1 MKFLDQSGLVIVQ
14 SWINNSFAKVDQA
27 FGTISYAGNVSG
39 ITVSQVSTTTNG
51 SPSTVY
57 YDTTGGQF
65 VLKAGNNVYFNNWP
79 NKYVWV
85 VPGINKPWGCVIY
98 KDLSL
103 NKLYKYLPEE
113 GRMTACDVTDYPATR
128 LRDLLADIEMYIAQK
143 GGYAPSQHT
152 HSIANVTGLQAKL
165 DTINKGLNVL
175 GLGQWGAV
183 KVDGVLTNPI
193 SATHGGIGN
202 PTAIYIAQSI
212 SDPSGMISETAG
224 IVGKFGSTYCTT
236 WSGTSIPTNLYMKPN
251 GAPYYSKYYYTMGSN
266 GLPSAVYRWD
276 GQKFTIDEDY
286 SDHSI
291 SDGFGKDLED
301 ATQLALDY
309 IDTVSAESVSRTDAV
324 THSAISSTS
333 STVRLA
339 YVLST
344 ASTHG
349 NIKNAS
355 ASELGLV
362 NGVSSSGT
370 GNVVTSMSKAANSSS
385 ITWER
390 NWVEPWTTNAYRK
403 QTSATARLSATE
415 GEFSVLDFRLNSGIY
430 LGFASSYSLANG
442 MNHHWRGVIMKKANQ
457 PINIVKPSMLKT
469 DSTILCNLP
478 QAQIV
483 SGTDFYF
490 DAYTTSNTSSL
501 SHNTL
506 VLILYPATNVL
517 EFSA

>member
-27 FGTISYAGNVSG
+27 FGTISYAGNISG
-39 ITVSQVSTTTNG
+39 ITVTQSSTTING

-65 VLKAGNNVYFNNWP
+65 VLKASNNKYFNNWP

-85 VPGINKPWGCVIY
+85 VPGINEPWGCVIY

-113 GRMTACDVTDYPATR
+113 GGMTACDVTDYPATR

-143 GGYAPSQHT
+143 AMYAPSQHT

-183 KVDGVLTNPI
+183 KVDGALTNSI
-193 SATHGGIGN
+193 SAAVGGVGN

-212 SDPSGMISETAG
+212 STPSGTISG
-224 IVGKFGSTYCTT
+224 IVGKIGSAYYTT
-236 WSGTSIPTNLYMKPN
+236 WSGTSIPTNLYMKTN
-251 GAPYYSKYYYTMGSN
+251 GSPYYSKYYYTMGSN
-266 GLPSAVYRWD
+266 GLPNEVYRWN
-276 GQKFTIDEDY
+276 GQKFTIDNDY
-286 SDHSI
+286 SDHPI

-301 ATQLALDY
+301 AIQPALDY

-339 YVLST
+339 YVLSS

-370 GNVVTSMSKAANSSS
+370 GNVVTSMSKAANSSD
-385 ITWER
+385 ITWNR
-390 NWVEPWTTNAYRK
+390 NWVEPWTVNAYSK
-403 QTSATARLSATE
+403 QTSATARISAIE
-415 GEFSVLDFRLNSGIY
+415 GKFSVLDFRLGSGMY
-430 LGFASSYSLANG
+430 LGFTSPYGLTNG
-442 MNHHWRGVIMKKANQ
+442 MNHHWRGIIVKKANQ
-457 PINIVKPSMLKT
+457 PINIAKPTMLKT
-469 DSTILCNLP
+469 DSVILCNLP
-478 QAQIV
+478 QTQLV
-483 SGTDFYF
+483 SGTSFYF
-490 DAYTTSNTSSL
+490 DAYTTTYTSSPTHD
-501 SHNTL
+501 SL
-506 VLILYPATNVL
+506 VLILYPITSVL
-517 EFSA
+517 DFSA

>member
-27 FGTISYAGNVSG
+27 FGTISYAGNISG
-39 ITVSQVSTTTNG
+39 IAVSQTSTTTNG

-79 NKYVWV
+79 NKHVWV
-85 VPGINKPWGCVIY
+85 VPGINEPWGCVIY

-113 GRMTACDVTDYPATR
+113 GRMTACDVTDCPAMR
-128 LRDLLADIEMYIAQK
+128 LRDLLADIDMYIAQK
-143 GGYAPSQHT
+143 AIYAPSQHT
-152 HSIANVTGLQAKL
+152 HSIANVIGLQAKL
-165 DTINKGLNVL
+165 DTINSGLNVL

-183 KVDGVLTNPI
+183 KVDGVLTNSI
-193 SATHGGIGN
+193 SAAVGGVGN

-212 SDPSGMISETAG
+212 SNQAGTISG
-224 IVGKFGSTYCTT
+224 IVGRIGSAYYTT
-236 WSGTSIPTNLYMKPN
+236 WNGTSIPTNLYMKTN
-251 GAPYYSKYYYTMGSN
+251 GSPYYSKYYYTVGSN
-266 GLPSAVYRWD
+266 GLPNAVYRWN
-276 GQKFTIDEDY
+276 GQKFTIDQDY

-301 ATQLALDY
+301 SIQQALDY
-309 IDTVSAESVSRTDAV
+309 TDTVSAESVSRTDAI
-324 THSAISSTS
+324 THSAISSTA

-370 GNVVTSMSKAANSSS
+370 GNVVTSISKAANSSS
-385 ITWER
+385 ITWNR
-390 NWVEPWTTNAYRK
+390 NWVEPWTVNAYYK
-403 QTSATARLSATE
+403 QTSVTGRISATE
-415 GEFSVLDFRLNSGIY
+415 GEFSVLDFRQGSGMY
-430 LGFASSYSLANG
+430 LGFASPYGLTAG
-442 MNHHWRGVIMKKANQ
+442 MNHHWKGLIMKKAGQ
-457 PINIVKPSMLKT
+457 PINISKPLMLSN
-469 DSTILCNLP
+469 DAMMLCNIP
-478 QAQIV
+478 QSQIV
-483 SGTDFYF
+483 GGTNFYF
-490 DAYTTSNTSSL
+490 DAYTTTNTSSL
-501 SHNTL
+501 SHDTL
-506 VLILYPATNVL
+506 VLILYPVTNGL

>member
-39 ITVSQVSTTTNG
+39 ITVTQVSTTING

-57 YDTTGGQF
+57 YNTTGGQF
-65 VLKAGNNVYFNNWP
+65 VLKVNDNVYCNNWP
-79 NKYVWV
+79 NKHVWV
-85 VPGINKPWGCVIY
+85 VPGINEPWGCVFY

-103 NKLYKYLPEE
+103 NKLYKYIPD
-113 GRMTACDVTDYPATR
+113 GSGMIPCDVTDYPATR
-128 LRDLLADIEMYIAQK
+128 LRDLFDDIDMYIAQK
-143 GGYAPSQHT
+143 AIYAPSQHT

-183 KVDGVLTNPI
+183 KVDGVLTGTVNAAI
-193 SATHGGIGN
+193 GGSGN
-202 PTAIYIAQSI
+202 PTAIYIAPSI
-212 SDPSGMISETAG
+212 STPSGMISG
-224 IVGKFGSTYCTT
+224 IVGKIGSRYCMT
-236 WSGTSIPTNLYMKPN
+236 WTGTSIPTNVYMN
-251 GAPYYSKYYYTMGSN
+251 TNASPYYSKYYYTMGSN
-266 GLPSAVYRWD
+266 GLPNAVYRWN
-276 GQKFTIDEDY
+276 GKMFVIDEDY

-301 ATQLALDY
+301 AIQPALDY

-339 YVLST
+339 YVLSS

-362 NGVSSSGT
+362 NSISSSGT
-370 GNVVTSMSKAANSSS
+370 GNVVTSMSKAANSSN
-385 ITWER
+385 ITWNR
-390 NWVEPWTTNAYRK
+390 NWVEPWTVNAYRK
-403 QTSATARLSATE
+403 QTSPTARIVATE
-415 GEFSVLDFRLNSGIY
+415 GNFSVLDFTSGAGMY
-430 LGFASSYSLANG
+430 LGFASPYSLTNG
-442 MNHHWRGVIMKKANQ
+442 MNHHWRGVINKNANQ
-457 PINIVKPSMLKT
+457 PFNIAKPAMLKT
-469 DSTILCNLP
+469 DSIILCNLS
-478 QAQIV
+478 QSQLF
-483 SGTDFYF
+483 SGTTFYF
-490 DAYTTSNTSSL
+490 DAYTTTNTSSL
-501 SHNTL
+501 SHDTL
-506 VLILYPATNVL
+506 VLILYPITNTL
-517 EFSA
+517 SFSD

>member
-39 ITVSQVSTTTNG
+39 ITVSQVSTTING

-57 YDTTGGQF
+57 YDTTGEQF
-65 VLKAGNNVYFNNWP
+65 VLKAGNNVYYNNWP

-85 VPGINKPWGCVIY
+85 VPGINEPWGCVIY

-113 GRMTACDVTDYPATR
+113 GGMTACDVTDYPAMR

-143 GGYAPSQHT
+143 SIYAPSQHT

-165 DTINKGLNVL
+165 DTINKGLTVL

-183 KVDGVLTNPI
+183 KVDGVLTNSI
-193 SATHGGIGN
+193 NAAQDGVGN

-212 SDPSGMISETAG
+212 SNPSGTVSG
-224 IVGKFGSTYCTT
+224 IVGKIGSAYYTT
-236 WSGTSIPTNLYMKPN
+236 WSGTNVPTNLYMKAN
-251 GAPYYSKYYYTMGSN
+251 GSPYYSKYYYTMGSN
-266 GLPSAVYRWD
+266 GLPNAVYRWN
-276 GQKFTIDEDY
+276 GQRFTIDEDY

-301 ATQLALDY
+301 AIQPALDY

-339 YVLST
+339 YVLSS

-390 NWVEPWTTNAYRK
+390 NWVEPWTANAYRK
-403 QTSATARLSATE
+403 QASATARISATE
-415 GEFSVLDFRLNSGIY
+415 GGFSVLDFRSGSGMY
-430 LGFASSYSLANG
+430 LGFESPYSLANG
-442 MNHHWRGVIMKKANQ
+442 MNHHWRGLIMKKANQ
-457 PINIVKPSMLKT
+457 PINIAKPSMLKT
-469 DSTILCNLP
+469 DSVILCNLP
-478 QAQIV
+478 QTQIV
-483 SGTDFYF
+483 SGTNFYF
-490 DAYTTSNTSSL
+490 DAYTTTNTSSL
-501 SHNTL
+501 SHDTL
-506 VLILYPATNVL
+506 VLILYPVTNVL

>member
-65 VLKAGNNVYFNNWP
+65 VLKAGNNVYYNNWP

-85 VPGINKPWGCVIY
+85 VPGINEPWGCVIY

-113 GRMTACDVTDYPATR
+113 GGMTACDVTDYPAMR

-143 GGYAPSQHT
+143 SIYAPSQHT

-165 DTINKGLNVL
+165 DTINKGLTVL

-183 KVDGVLTNPI
+183 KVDGVLTNSI
-193 SATHGGIGN
+193 NAAQGGVGN

-212 SDPSGMISETAG
+212 SSPSGTISG
-224 IVGKFGSTYCTT
+224 IVGKIGSAYYTT
-236 WSGTSIPTNLYMKPN
+236 WSGTSVPTNLYMKTN
-251 GAPYYSKYYYTMGSN
+251 GSPYYSKYYYTMGSN
-266 GLPSAVYRWD
+266 GLPNAVYRWN

-301 ATQLALDY
+301 AIQPALDY

-339 YVLST
+339 YVLSS

-385 ITWER
+385 ITWNR
-390 NWVEPWTTNAYRK
+390 NWVEPWTTNEFK
-403 QTSATARLSATE
+403 HATLSNRITATE
-415 GEFSVLDFRLNSGIY
+415 GKFSVLDFRSASGMY
-430 LGFASSYSLANG
+430 LGFASPYSLTAG
-442 MNHHWRGVIMKKANQ
+442 MNHHWKGFIMKKAGQ
-457 PINIVKPSMLKT
+457 AINIAKPSMLST
-469 DSTILCNLP
+469 DSIILCNVS
-478 QAQIV
+478 QQQIA
-483 SGTDFYF
+483 SGTNFYF
-490 DAYTTSNTSSL
+490 DAYTTTNTTST
-501 SHNTL
+501 SHDT
-506 VLILYPATNVL
+506 LILILQPVTNTIDFL
-517 EFSA
+517 A

>member
-39 ITVSQVSTTTNG
+39 ITVSQASTTTNG

-65 VLKAGNNVYFNNWP
+65 VLKAGNNVYYNNWP

-85 VPGINKPWGCVIY
+85 VPGINEPWGCVIY

-103 NKLYKYLPEE
+103 NKLYKYIPEE
-113 GRMTACDVTDYPATR
+113 GGMTACDVTDYPAMR
-128 LRDLLADIEMYIAQK
+128 LRDLLADVEMYIAQK
-143 GGYAPSQHT
+143 SIYAPSQHT

-183 KVDGVLTNPI
+183 KVDGVLTNSI
-193 SATHGGIGN
+193 SAAVGGVGN

-212 SDPSGMISETAG
+212 SNPSGTISG
-224 IVGKFGSTYCTT
+224 IVGKIGSAYYTT
-236 WSGTSIPTNLYMKPN
+236 WSGTSVPTNLYMKTN
-251 GAPYYSKYYYTMGSN
+251 GSPYYSKYYYTIGSN
-266 GLPSAVYRWD
+266 GLPSAAYRWN

-301 ATQLALDY
+301 AIQPAMDY
-309 IDTVSAESVSRTDAV
+309 INTVSAESVSRTDAV

-339 YVLST
+339 YVLSS

-362 NGVSSSGT
+362 NSVSSASET
-370 GNVVTSMSKAANSSS
+370 GNVVTSISKAANSSS
-385 ITWER
+385 IAQ
-390 NWVEPWTTNAYRK
+390 NKAWVEPWTANAYHK
-403 QTSATARLSATE
+403 QSSATARVSATE
-415 GEFSVLDFRLNSGIY
+415 GEFSVLDFRSGSGMY
-430 LGFASSYSLANG
+430 LGFASPYGLTNG
-442 MNHHWRGVIMKKANQ
+442 MNHHWRGLIMKKANQ
-457 PINIVKPSMLKT
+457 PINIAKPTMLKT
-469 DSTILCNLP
+469 NSVILCNLP

-483 SGTDFYF
+483 SGTNFYF
-490 DAYTTSNTSSL
+490 DAYTTTNTSSL
-501 SHNTL
+501 SHDTL
-506 VLILYPATNVL
+506 VLILYPVTNVL

>member
-39 ITVSQVSTTTNG
+39 ITISQVSTTTNG

-65 VLKAGNNVYFNNWP
+65 VLKAGNNVYYNNWP

-85 VPGINKPWGCVIY
+85 VPGINEPWGCVIY

-113 GRMTACDVTDYPATR
+113 GGMTACDVTDYPAMR

-143 GGYAPSQHT
+143 GIYAPSQHT

-165 DTINKGLNVL
+165 DTINKGLTVL

-183 KVDGVLTNPI
+183 KVDGVLTNSI
-193 SATHGGIGN
+193 NAAQGGVGN

-212 SDPSGMISETAG
+212 STPSGTISG
-224 IVGKFGSTYCTT
+224 IVGRLGSAYYTT
-236 WSGTSIPTNLYMKPN
+236 WSGTNVPTNLYMKTN
-251 GAPYYSKYYYTMGSN
+251 GSPYYSKYYYTMGSN
-266 GLPSAVYRWD
+266 GLPNAVYRWN

-301 ATQLALDY
+301 TIQPALDY

-339 YVLST
+339 YVLSS

-355 ASELGLV
+355 ASELDLV

-390 NWVEPWTTNAYRK
+390 NWVEPWTANAYYK
-403 QTSATARLSATE
+403 QASATARISATE
-415 GEFSVLDFRLNSGIY
+415 GKFSVLDFRLGSGMY
-430 LGFASSYSLANG
+430 LGFASPYSLANG
-442 MNHHWRGVIMKKANQ
+442 MNHHWRGLIMKNANQ
-457 PINIVKPSMLKT
+457 PINIAKPSMLKT
-469 DSTILCNLP
+469 NSVILCNLP

-483 SGTDFYF
+483 SGTNFYF
-490 DAYTTSNTSSL
+490 DAYTTTNTSSL
-501 SHNTL
+501 SHDTL
-506 VLILYPATNVL
+506 VLILYPVTNVL

>member
-27 FGTISYAGNVSG
+27 FGTISYAGNISG
-39 ITVSQVSTTTNG
+39 ITVTLASTTTNG

-65 VLKAGNNVYFNNWP
+65 VLKAGNNVYYNNWP
-79 NKYVWV
+79 NKHIWA
-85 VPGINKPWGCVIY
+85 VPRINEPWGCVIY

-103 NKLYKYLPEE
+103 NKLYKYLPAE
-113 GRMTACDVTDYPATR
+113 GGMTACDVTDYPATR

-143 GGYAPSQHT
+143 GVYATSQHT

-165 DTINKGLNVL
+165 DTINKGLTVL

-183 KVDGVLTNPI
+183 KVDGVLTNSI
-193 SATHGGIGN
+193 SAAVGGIGN

-212 SDPSGMISETAG
+212 LNPSGNISG
-224 IVGKFGSTYCTT
+224 IVGKIGSAYYTT
-236 WSGTSIPTNLYMKPN
+236 WNGTSIPTNLYMKTN
-251 GAPYYSKYYYTMGSN
+251 GSPYYSKYYYTMDSN
-266 GLPSAVYRWD
+266 GLPNAVYRWN
-276 GQKFTIDEDY
+276 GRRFTIDEDY

-301 ATQLALDY
+301 AIQPTLDY

-339 YVLST
+339 YVLSS

-390 NWVEPWTTNAYRK
+390 NWVEPWTANAYSK
-403 QTSATARLSATE
+403 QTSATDRLSAIE
-415 GEFSVLDFRLNSGIY
+415 GKFSVLDFRPGSGVY
-430 LGFASSYSLANG
+430 LSFVSPYSLPNG
-442 MNHHWRGVIMKKANQ
+442 MNHHWRGLIMKNTNQ
-457 PINIVKPSMLKT
+457 PINIAKPLMLKT
-469 DSTILCNLP
+469 NSVIICNLP
-478 QAQIV
+478 QDQIV
-483 SGTDFYF
+483 NGTNFYF
-490 DAYTTSNTSSL
+490 DAYTTTNTSSL
-501 SHNTL
+501 SHDTL
-506 VLILYPATNVL
+506 VLILYPFMNVL

>member
-39 ITVSQVSTTTNG
+39 ITVIQSSTPTNG
-51 SPSTVY
+51 STSTVY
-57 YDTTGGQF
+57 YDTTSGQF
-65 VLKAGNNVYFNNWP
+65 VLKAGNNVYYNNWS
-79 NKYVWV
+79 NKYVWA
-85 VPGINKPWGCVIY
+85 VPGINEPWGCVIY
-98 KDLSL
+98 KDLSS

-113 GRMTACDVTDYPATR
+113 GGMTACDVTDYPAMR

-143 GGYAPSQHT
+143 GIYAPSQHT

-165 DTINKGLNVL
+165 DTINKGLTVL

-183 KVDGVLTNPI
+183 KVDGVLTNSI
-193 SATHGGIGN
+193 NATQGGVGN

-212 SDPSGMISETAG
+212 SGEAGPISG
-224 IVGKFGSTYCTT
+224 IVGKFGSAYCMT
-236 WSGTSIPTNLYMKPN
+236 WTGTSVPTNLYMKID
-251 GAPYYSKYYYTMGSN
+251 GSPYYSKYYYTMGSN
-266 GLPSAVYRWD
+266 GLPNAVYRWN
-276 GQKFTIDEDY
+276 GQMFTIDEDY

-291 SDGFGKDLED
+291 SDGFGKDIED
-301 ATQLALDY
+301 TTQAVLDY
-309 IDTVSAESVSRTDAV
+309 IDTVSAESVSRTDGV
-324 THSAISSTS
+324 THSAISSTA

-339 YVLST
+339 YVLSS

-390 NWVEPWTTNAYRK
+390 NWVEPWTANVYRK
-403 QTSATARLSATE
+403 QTSATSRIPAVE
-415 GEFSVLDFRLNSGIY
+415 GEFSVLDFRSGSGMY
-430 LGFASSYSLANG
+430 LGFASQYSLANG
-442 MNHHWRGVIMKKANQ
+442 MNHHWRGLIMKRANQ
-457 PINIVKPSMLKT
+457 PINIAKPSMLKT
-469 DSTILCNLP
+469 NSVILCNLP
-478 QAQIV
+478 QAQLV
-483 SGTDFYF
+483 SGTNFYF
-490 DAYTTSNTSSL
+490 DAYTTTDTSSL
-501 SHNTL
+501 SHDTL
-506 VLILYPATNVL
+506 VLILYPVMNVL

>member
-27 FGTISYAGNVSG
+27 FGTISYAGNISG
-39 ITVSQVSTTTNG
+39 ITVLQASTTTNG

-65 VLKAGNNVYFNNWP
+65 VLKASNNVYYNNWP

-85 VPGINKPWGCVIY
+85 VPGINEPWGCVIY

-113 GRMTACDVTDYPATR
+113 GGMTACDVTDYPAMR

-143 GGYAPSQHT
+143 DIYAPSQHT

-165 DTINKGLNVL
+165 DTINKSLTVL

-183 KVDGVLTNPI
+183 KVDGVLTN
-193 SATHGGIGN
+193 SVNATQGYIGN

-212 SDPSGMISETAG
+212 STTSGTMSG
-224 IVGKFGSTYCTT
+224 IVGRVGSSYYTT
-236 WSGTSIPTNLYMKPN
+236 WAGTDVPTNLYMKTN
-251 GAPYYSKYYYTMGSN
+251 GTPYYSKYYYTVDSN
-266 GLPSAVYRWD
+266 GLPNAVYRWN
-276 GQKFTIDEDY
+276 GQKFTIDENY

-301 ATQLALDY
+301 AIQPVLDH

-339 YVLST
+339 YVLSS

-390 NWVEPWTTNAYRK
+390 NWVEPWTANVYNK
-403 QTSATARLSATE
+403 QTSATARISATE
-415 GEFSVLDFRLNSGIY
+415 GKFSVLDFRLGSGMY
-430 LGFASSYSLANG
+430 LGFASPYSLTNG
-442 MNHHWRGVIMKKANQ
+442 MNHHWRGVIMKNANQ
-457 PINIVKPSMLKT
+457 PINIAKPSMIKT
-469 DSTILCNLP
+469 DSVILCNLP
-478 QAQIV
+478 QPQIV
-483 SGTDFYF
+483 SGTNFYF
-490 DAYTTSNTSSL
+490 DAYTTTNTSSL
-501 SHNTL
+501 SHDVL
-506 VLILYPATNVL
+506 VLILQPITNVL
-517 EFSA
+517 EFSI

>member
-65 VLKAGNNVYFNNWP
+65 VLKAGNNVYYNNWP

-85 VPGINKPWGCVIY
+85 VPGINEPWGCVIY

-113 GRMTACDVTDYPATR
+113 GGMTACDVTDYPAMR

-143 GGYAPSQHT
+143 GIYAPSQHT

-165 DTINKGLNVL
+165 DTINKGLTVL

-183 KVDGVLTNPI
+183 KVDGVLTNSI
-193 SATHGGIGN
+193 SAAQGGVGN

-212 SDPSGMISETAG
+212 STPSGTISG
-224 IVGKFGSTYCTT
+224 IVGRLGSAYYTT
-236 WSGTSIPTNLYMKPN
+236 WSGTNVPTNLYMKTN
-251 GAPYYSKYYYTMGSN
+251 GSPYYSKYYYTMGSN
-266 GLPSAVYRWD
+266 GLPNAVYRWN
-276 GQKFTIDEDY
+276 GQRFTIDEDY

-301 ATQLALDY
+301 AIQPALDY
-309 IDTVSAESVSRTDAV
+309 IDTVSAESVSRTDSV
-324 THSAISSTS
+324 PHTSASSTA
-333 STVRLA
+333 STVRLT
-339 YVLST
+339 YVNTS

-349 NIKNAS
+349 NIKSAS

-362 NGVSSSGT
+362 NGVTSSTAT
-370 GNVVTSMSKAANSSS
+370 GNVITSLTKASNSSN
-385 ITWER
+385 ITQNR
-390 NWVEPWTTNAYRK
+390 AWVEPWTANAYHK
-403 QTSATARLSATE
+403 QASATARISATE
-415 GEFSVLDFRLNSGIY
+415 GKFSVLDFRSGSGMY
-430 LGFASSYSLANG
+430 LGFASPYSLTAG
-442 MNHHWRGVIMKKANQ
+442 MNHHWRGLIMSKAGQ
-457 PINIVKPSMLKT
+457 AINIARPSMLAS
-469 DSTILCNLP
+469 DSVILCNLT
-478 QAQIV
+478 QQQIV
-483 SGTDFYF
+483 SGTNFYF
-490 DAYTTSNTSSL
+490 DAYTTTNTTST
-501 SHNTL
+501 SHDTL
-506 VLILYPATNVL
+506 VLVLYPVTNVL
-517 EFSA
+517 DFSA

>member
-39 ITVSQVSTTTNG
+39 ITVNQYSMAING

-57 YDTTGGQF
+57 YDTTSGQF
-65 VLKAGNNVYFNNWP
+65 VLKAANNVYINNWS

-85 VPGINKPWGCVIY
+85 VPGIDKPWGCVIY

-113 GRMTACDVTDYPATR
+113 GGMTACNVTDYPAMR
-128 LRDLLADIEMYIAQK
+128 LRDLLTDIEMYIAQK
-143 GGYAPSQHT
+143 SIYAPSQHT

-165 DTINKGLNVL
+165 DTINKGLTVL

-183 KVDGVLTNPI
+183 KVDGVLTNSI
-193 SATHGGIGN
+193 SAAQGGAGN

-212 SDPSGMISETAG
+212 SSPSGTISG
-224 IVGKFGSTYCTT
+224 IVGKIGSAYYMT
-236 WSGTSIPTNLYMKPN
+236 WTGTNVPTNLYIKTN
-251 GAPYYSKYYYTMGSN
+251 GSPYYSKYYYTMDSN
-266 GLPSAVYRWD
+266 GLPNAVYRWN
-276 GQKFTIDEDY
+276 GQRFTIDEDY

-301 ATQLALDY
+301 AIQPTLDY
-309 IDTVSAESVSRTDAV
+309 IDTVSAESVSRKDAV

-339 YVLST
+339 YVLSS

-390 NWVEPWTTNAYRK
+390 NWAEPWTANAYYK
-403 QTSATARLSATE
+403 QTSATARISATE
-415 GEFSVLDFRLNSGIY
+415 GKFSVLDFRLGSGMY
-430 LGFASSYSLANG
+430 LGFASTYSLANG
-442 MNHHWRGVIMKKANQ
+442 MNHHWRGLIMKNANQ
-457 PINIVKPSMLKT
+457 PINIAKPSMIKP
-469 DSTILCNLP
+469 DSVILCNLP
-478 QAQIV
+478 QGQIV
-483 SGTDFYF
+483 SGTSFYF
-490 DAYTTSNTSSL
+490 DAYTTTNTSSL
-501 SHNTL
+501 SHDTL
-506 VLILYPATNVL
+506 VLILYPVTNAL
-517 EFSA
+517 EFSI

>member
-57 YDTTGGQF
+57 YDTTSGQF
-65 VLKAGNNVYFNNWP
+65 VLKAGNNVYYNNWS

-85 VPGINKPWGCVIY
+85 VPGINEPWGCVIY

-113 GRMTACDVTDYPATR
+113 GGMTACDVTDYPAMR

-143 GGYAPSQHT
+143 GIYAPSQHT

-165 DTINKGLNVL
+165 DTINKGLTVL

-183 KVDGVLTNPI
+183 KVDGVLTNSI
-193 SATHGGIGN
+193 SASQGGVGN

-212 SDPSGMISETAG
+212 SVPSGTISG
-224 IVGKFGSTYCTT
+224 IVGRLGSAYYTT
-236 WSGTSIPTNLYMKPN
+236 WSGTNVPTNLYMKTN
-251 GAPYYSKYYYTMGSN
+251 GSPYYSKYYYTMGSN
-266 GLPSAVYRWD
+266 GLPNAVYRWN

-301 ATQLALDY
+301 AIQPALDY

-339 YVLST
+339 YVLSS

-390 NWVEPWTTNAYRK
+390 NWVEPWTANAYHK
-403 QTSATARLSATE
+403 QASATARISATE
-415 GEFSVLDFRLNSGIY
+415 GKFSVLDFRSGSGMY
-430 LGFASSYSLANG
+430 LGFASPYSLTNG
-442 MNHHWRGVIMKKANQ
+442 MNHHWRGLIMKKANH
-457 PINIVKPSMLKT
+457 PINIAKPSMLKT
-469 DSTILCNLP
+469 DSAILCNLP
-478 QAQIV
+478 QTQIV
-483 SGTDFYF
+483 SGTNFYF
-490 DAYTTSNTSSL
+490 DAYTTTNTSSL
-501 SHNTL
+501 SHDTL
-506 VLILYPATNVL
+506 VLILYPVTNVL

>member
-27 FGTISYAGNVSG
+27 FGTISYAGNISG
-39 ITVSQVSTTTNG
+39 ITVNQVSTTTNG

-65 VLKAGNNVYFNNWP
+65 VLKAGNNIYYNNWP

-85 VPGINKPWGCVIY
+85 VPGINEPWGCVIY

-113 GRMTACDVTDYPATR
+113 GGMTACDVTDYPAMR

-143 GGYAPSQHT
+143 SIYAPSQHT

-165 DTINKGLNVL
+165 DTINKGLTVL

-183 KVDGVLTNPI
+183 KVDGVLTNSI
-193 SATHGGIGN
+193 NAAQGGVGN

-212 SDPSGMISETAG
+212 SSPSGTISG
-224 IVGKFGSTYCTT
+224 IVGRIGSAYYTT
-236 WSGTSIPTNLYMKPN
+236 WSGTSIPTNLYMKTN
-251 GAPYYSKYYYTMGSN
+251 GSPYYSKYYYTMGSN
-266 GLPSAVYRWD
+266 GLPNAVYRWN

-301 ATQLALDY
+301 AIQPALDY
-309 IDTVSAESVSRTDAV
+309 IDTVSAESVSRTDAI

-385 ITWER
+385 ITWNR
-390 NWVEPWTTNAYRK
+390 NWVEPWTTNEFK
-403 QTSATARLSATE
+403 NATLSNRIAATE
-415 GEFSVLDFRLNSGIY
+415 GKFSVLDFRSASGMY
-430 LGFASSYSLANG
+430 LGFASSYSLTAG
-442 MNHHWRGVIMKKANQ
+442 MNHHWRGLIQKKANQ
-457 PINIVKPSMLKT
+457 PINIAKPSMLST
-469 DSTILCNLP
+469 DSIILCNIS
-478 QAQIV
+478 QQQIV
-483 SGTDFYF
+483 SGTNFYF
-490 DAYTTSNTSSL
+490 DAYTTTNSASTS
-501 SHNTL
+501 HDTL
-506 VLILYPATNVL
+506 VLMLQPVTNTI

>member
-57 YDTTGGQF
+57 YNTTGGQF
-65 VLKAGNNVYFNNWP
+65 VLKAGNNVYYNNWP

-85 VPGINKPWGCVIY
+85 VPGINEPWGCVIY

-113 GRMTACDVTDYPATR
+113 GGMTACDVTDYPAMR

-143 GGYAPSQHT
+143 GIYAPSQHT
-152 HSIANVTGLQAKL
+152 HSIANVTGLQTKL
-165 DTINKGLNVL
+165 DTINNGLNVL

-183 KVDGVLTNPI
+183 KVDGVLTNSV
-193 SATHGGIGN
+193 SAAVGGIGN

-212 SDPSGMISETAG
+212 SSPAGTISG
-224 IVGKFGSTYCTT
+224 IVGKIGSTYCTT
-236 WSGTSIPTNLYMKPN
+236 WTGTSIPTNLYMKTN
-251 GAPYYSKYYYTMGSN
+251 GSPYYSKYYYTMGSN
-266 GLPSAVYRWD
+266 GLPSAVYRWN

-291 SDGFGKDLED
+291 SSGFGKDLED
-301 ATQLALDY
+301 AIQPVWDY

-385 ITWER
+385 ITWNR
-390 NWVEPWTTNAYRK
+390 NWVEPWTANAYYK
-403 QTSATARLSATE
+403 QTFATARIPATE
-415 GEFSVLDFRLNSGIY
+415 GKFSVLDFRSGSGMY
-430 LGFASSYSLANG
+430 LAFESPYGLADG
-442 MNHHWRGVIMKKANQ
+442 MNHHWRGLIMKKANQ
-457 PINIVKPSMLKT
+457 PINIARPSMLKT
-469 DSTILCNLP
+469 NSVIMCNLP

-483 SGTDFYF
+483 SGTNFYF
-490 DAYTTSNTSSL
+490 DAYTTTNTSSL
-501 SHNTL
+501 SHDTL
-506 VLILYPATNVL
+506 VLILYPITSVL
-517 EFSA
+517 

>member
-14 SWINNSFAKVDQA
+14 SWINKSFAKVDQA

-39 ITVSQVSTTTNG
+39 ITVTQASATING

-57 YDTTGGQF
+57 YNTTGGQF
-65 VLKAGNNVYFNNWP
+65 VLKAGDNVYYNNWP

-85 VPGINKPWGCVIY
+85 VPGIDEPWGCVIY

-103 NKLYKYLPEE
+103 NKLYKYLPAE
-113 GRMTACDVTDYPATR
+113 GGMTACDVTDYPAMR

-143 GGYAPSQHT
+143 SIYAPSQHT

-165 DTINKGLNVL
+165 DTINNGLNVL

-183 KVDGVLTNPI
+183 KVDGVLTN
-193 SATHGGIGN
+193 SVNATQGGNGT

-212 SDPSGMISETAG
+212 SIPSGTISG
-224 IVGKFGSTYCTT
+224 IVGKIGSAYYTT
-236 WSGTSIPTNLYMKPN
+236 WTGTSVPTNLYMKTN
-251 GAPYYSKYYYTMGSN
+251 GSPYYSKYYYTMGSD
-266 GLPSAVYRWD
+266 GMPSAVYRWN

-291 SDGFGKDLED
+291 SDGFGNDLD
-301 ATQLALDY
+301 DVIQSTLDY
-309 IDTVSAESVSRTDAV
+309 IDIVSAESVSKTDAV
-324 THSAISSTS
+324 THTAASSTS

-339 YVLST
+339 YVNTS

-349 NIKNAS
+349 NIKSAS

-385 ITWER
+385 ITWNR
-390 NWVEPWTTNAYRK
+390 NWVEPWTANAYRK
-403 QTSATARLSATE
+403 PASATARILATE
-415 GEFSVLDFRLNSGIY
+415 GEFSVLDFRSVSGMY
-430 LGFASSYSLANG
+430 LGFASPYSLTNG
-442 MNHHWRGVIMKKANQ
+442 MNHHWRGMIMKNANQ
-457 PINIVKPSMLKT
+457 PINIAKPSMLKT
-469 DSTILCNLP
+469 DSVILCNLP
-478 QAQIV
+478 QAQLV
-483 SGTDFYF
+483 SGTTFYF
-490 DAYTTSNTSSL
+490 DAYTTTNTSSL
-501 SHNTL
+501 SHDTL
-506 VLILYPATNVL
+506 VLILYPVPNIL

>member
-1 MKFLDQSGLVIVQ
+1 MKFLDQSGLVIVL

-27 FGTISYAGNVSG
+27 FGTINYAGNVSG
-39 ITVSQVSTTTNG
+39 ITVSQVGTTTNG

-57 YDTTGGQF
+57 YDTTGEQF
-65 VLKAGNNVYFNNWP
+65 VLKAGNNVYYNNWP

-113 GRMTACDVTDYPATR
+113 GGMTACDVTDYPAMR

-143 GGYAPSQHT
+143 AIYAPSQHT

-183 KVDGVLTNPI
+183 KVDGVLTNSI
-193 SATHGGIGN
+193 SAAVDGVGN

-212 SDPSGMISETAG
+212 STPSGTISG
-224 IVGKFGSTYCTT
+224 IVGRIGSAYYTT
-236 WSGTSIPTNLYMKPN
+236 WSGTSIPTNLYMKTN
-251 GAPYYSKYYYTMGSN
+251 GSPYYSKYYYTMDSN
-266 GLPSAVYRWD
+266 GLPNAVYRWN
-276 GQKFTIDEDY
+276 GQRFTIDEDY

-301 ATQLALDY
+301 AIQPALDY

-339 YVLST
+339 YVLSS

-362 NGVSSSGT
+362 NGISSSGT
-370 GNVVTSMSKAANSSS
+370 GNVVTSMSKAANSSN
-385 ITWER
+385 ITWNR
-390 NWVEPWTTNAYRK
+390 NWVEPWTVNAYHK
-403 QTSATARLSATE
+403 QTSATASISATE
-415 GEFSVLDFRLNSGIY
+415 GEFSVLDFRSGSGMY
-430 LGFASSYSLANG
+430 LGFASPYGLTNG
-442 MNHHWRGVIMKKANQ
+442 MNHHWRGMIMKKANQ
-457 PINIVKPSMLKT
+457 PINITKPTMLET
-469 DSTILCNLP
+469 DSVILCNLS
-478 QAQIV
+478 QTQLV
-483 SGTDFYF
+483 SGTNFYF
-490 DAYTTSNTSSL
+490 DAYTTTNTSSL
-501 SHNTL
+501 SHDTL
-506 VLILYPATNVL
+506 VLILYPVTNVL
-517 EFSA
+517 DFSA

>member
-27 FGTISYAGNVSG
+27 FGTIGYAGNVSG
-39 ITVSQVSTTTNG
+39 ITVNQVSTTTNG

-57 YDTTGGQF
+57 YDATGGQF
-65 VLKAGNNVYFNNWP
+65 VLKAGNNVYYNNWP
-79 NKYVWV
+79 NKHVWV
-85 VPGINKPWGCVIY
+85 VPGINEPWGCVIY

-113 GRMTACDVTDYPATR
+113 GGMTACDVTDYPATR

-143 GGYAPSQHT
+143 AIYAPSQHT

-183 KVDGVLTNPI
+183 KVDGVLTNSI
-193 SATHGGIGN
+193 SAAVGGVGN

-212 SDPSGMISETAG
+212 SIPSGTISG
-224 IVGKFGSTYCTT
+224 IVGKIGSAYYTT
-236 WSGTSIPTNLYMKPN
+236 WSGTSIPTNLYMKTN
-251 GAPYYSKYYYTMGSN
+251 GSPYYSKYYYTMGSN
-266 GLPSAVYRWD
+266 GLPNAVYRWN

-301 ATQLALDY
+301 AIQPALDY
-309 IDTVSAESVSRTDAV
+309 IDTISAESVSRTDSV

-339 YVLST
+339 YVLSS

-370 GNVVTSMSKAANSSS
+370 GNVVTSISKAANSSS
-385 ITWER
+385 ITYDR
-390 NWVEPWTTNAYRK
+390 NWVEPWTANAYHK
-403 QTSATARLSATE
+403 QASATARISATE
-415 GEFSVLDFRLNSGIY
+415 GQFSVLDFRSGSGMY
-430 LGFASSYSLANG
+430 LGFASPYSLANG
-442 MNHHWRGVIMKKANQ
+442 MNHHWRGMIMKKANQ
-457 PINIVKPSMLKT
+457 PINIAKPTMLKT
-469 DSTILCNLP
+469 DSVILCNLS
-478 QAQIV
+478 QTQLI
-483 SGTDFYF
+483 SGTNFYF
-490 DAYTTSNTSSL
+490 DAYTTTNTSSL
-501 SHNTL
+501 SHDTL
-506 VLILYPATNVL
+506 VLILYPVTNAL
-517 EFSA
+517 NFSA

>member
-27 FGTISYAGNVSG
+27 FGTISYAGNISG
-39 ITVSQVSTTTNG
+39 ITVTQASTTTKG

-57 YDTTGGQF
+57 YNTTGGQF
-65 VLKAGNNVYFNNWP
+65 VLKAGNNVYYNNWP

-85 VPGINKPWGCVIY
+85 VPGINEPWGCVIY

-113 GRMTACDVTDYPATR
+113 GGMTACDVTDYPAMR

-143 GGYAPSQHT
+143 SEYALSQHT

-165 DTINKGLNVL
+165 DTINKGLTVL

-183 KVDGVLTNPI
+183 KVDGVLTNSI
-193 SATHGGIGN
+193 NATKGLAGN
-202 PTAIYIAQSI
+202 PTAVYIAQSI
-212 SDPSGMISETAG
+212 SGPSGTISG
-224 IVGKFGSTYCTT
+224 IVGRIGSAYGTT
-236 WSGTSIPTNLYMKPN
+236 WSGTSIPTNLYMKTN
-251 GAPYYSKYYYTMGSN
+251 GSPYYSKYYYTVGSN
-266 GLPSAVYRWD
+266 GLPNAVYRWN

-301 ATQLALDY
+301 AIQPVLDY

-339 YVLST
+339 YVLSS

-370 GNVVTSMSKAANSSS
+370 GNVVTSMSKAASSSS
-385 ITWER
+385 ITWNR
-390 NWVEPWTTNAYRK
+390 NWVEPWTTNGFK
-403 QTSATARLSATE
+403 HATLSNRIAATE
-415 GEFSVLDFRLNSGIY
+415 GEFSVLDFRSALGMY
-430 LGFASSYSLANG
+430 LSFASPYSLTAG
-442 MNHHWRGVIMKKANQ
+442 MNHHWRGLIMKKANQ
-457 PINIVKPSMLKT
+457 PINIAKPSMLST
-469 DSTILCNLP
+469 NSTILCNIS
-478 QAQIV
+478 QQQIV
-483 SGTDFYF
+483 SGTNFYF
-490 DAYTTSNTSSL
+490 DAYTTTDSTST
-501 SHNTL
+501 SHDTL
-506 VLILYPATNVL
+506 VLMLQPVTNTI
-517 EFSA
+517 EFLA

>member
-65 VLKAGNNVYFNNWP
+65 VLKAGNNVYYNNWP

-85 VPGINKPWGCVIY
+85 VPGINEPWGCVIY

-113 GRMTACDVTDYPATR
+113 GGMTACDVTDYPAMR

-143 GGYAPSQHT
+143 GIYAPSQHT

-165 DTINKGLNVL
+165 DTINKGLTVL

-183 KVDGVLTNPI
+183 KVDGVLTNSI
-193 SATHGGIGN
+193 NATQGLVGN

-212 SDPSGMISETAG
+212 STPSGTISG
-224 IVGKFGSTYCTT
+224 IVGRIGSAYYTT
-236 WSGTSIPTNLYMKPN
+236 WNGTDVPTNLYMKTD
-251 GAPYYSKYYYTMGSN
+251 GSPYYSKYYYTMGSN
-266 GLPSAVYRWD
+266 GLPNAVYRWN
-276 GQKFTIDEDY
+276 GQKFTIDENY

-301 ATQLALDY
+301 AIQPVLDY

-339 YVLST
+339 YVLSS

-390 NWVEPWTTNAYRK
+390 NWVEPWTANAYYK
-403 QTSATARLSATE
+403 QTSAAARISATE
-415 GEFSVLDFRLNSGIY
+415 GKFSVLDFRSGSGMY
-430 LGFASSYSLANG
+430 LGFASPYSLANG
-442 MNHHWRGVIMKKANQ
+442 MNHHWRGIIMKKANQ
-457 PINIVKPSMLKT
+457 PINIAKPSMLKT
-469 DSTILCNLP
+469 DSVILCNLP

-483 SGTDFYF
+483 SGTNFYF
-490 DAYTTSNTSSL
+490 DAYTTTNTSSL
-501 SHNTL
+501 SHDTL
-506 VLILYPATNVL
+506 VLILYPVTNVL

>member
-27 FGTISYAGNVSG
+27 FGTINYAGNVSG

-51 SPSTVY
+51 NSSTVY
-57 YDTTGGQF
+57 YNTTGGQF
-65 VLKAGNNVYFNNWP
+65 VLKAGNNVYYNNWP

-85 VPGINKPWGCVIY
+85 VPGINEPWGGVIY
-98 KDLSL
+98 KDLSS
-103 NKLYKYLPEE
+103 NKLYKYLPEDAS
-113 GRMTACDVTDYPATR
+113 MTACDATDYPAMR

-143 GGYAPSQHT
+143 AIYAPSQHT

-183 KVDGVLTNPI
+183 KVDGVLTNSV
-193 SATHGGIGN
+193 SAAVGGVGN

-212 SDPSGMISETAG
+212 SSPSGTISG
-224 IVGKFGSTYCTT
+224 IVGKIGSAYYTT
-236 WSGTSIPTNLYMKPN
+236 WSGTSVPTNLYMKTN
-251 GAPYYSKYYYTMGSN
+251 GSPYYSKYYYTMGSN
-266 GLPSAVYRWD
+266 GLPSAVYRWN

-301 ATQLALDY
+301 AIQPALDY
-309 IDTVSAESVSRTDAV
+309 IDIVSAESVSRTDAV

-339 YVLST
+339 YVLSS

-370 GNVVTSMSKAANSSS
+370 GNVVTSMSKVANSSS
-385 ITWER
+385 ITWNR
-390 NWVEPWTTNAYRK
+390 NWVEPWTTNESK
-403 QTSATARLSATE
+403 QATLSNRIVATE
-415 GEFSVLDFRLNSGIY
+415 GKFSVLDFRSASGMY
-430 LGFASSYSLANG
+430 LGFASSYGLTAG

-457 PINIVKPSMLKT
+457 PINIAKPSMLST
-469 DSTILCNLP
+469 DSIILCNIS
-478 QAQIV
+478 QQQIA
-483 SGTDFYF
+483 SGTNFYF
-490 DAYTTSNTSSL
+490 DAYTTTNSTST
-501 SHNTL
+501 SHDTL
-506 VLILYPATNVL
+506 VLMLQPATNTI
-517 EFSA
+517 EFLA

>member
-27 FGTISYAGNVSG
+27 FGTISYAGNISG
-39 ITVSQVSTTTNG
+39 ITVTQTSTAING

-65 VLKAGNNVYFNNWP
+65 VLKIDNNVYCNNWP

-85 VPGINKPWGCVIY
+85 VPGINEPWGCVIY

-113 GRMTACDVTDYPATR
+113 GGMAACDVTDYPAMR

-143 GGYAPSQHT
+143 GIYAPSQHT
-152 HSIANVTGLQAKL
+152 HSIANVTGLQTKL
-165 DTINKGLNVL
+165 DTINNGLNVL

-183 KVDGVLTNPI
+183 KVDGVLTNSI
-193 SATHGGIGN
+193 SAAVGGIGN
-202 PTAIYIAQSI
+202 PTAIYIAHSI
-212 SDPSGMISETAG
+212 LNPSGNTSG
-224 IVGKFGSTYCTT
+224 IVGKIGSAYYTT
-236 WSGTSIPTNLYMKPN
+236 WTGTSIPTNLYMNTN
-251 GAPYYSKYYYTMGSN
+251 GSPYYSKYYYTMGSN
-266 GLPSAVYRWD
+266 GLPNAVYRWN
-276 GQKFTIDEDY
+276 GERFTIDEDY

-301 ATQLALDY
+301 AIQPVLDY
-309 IDTVSAESVSRTDAV
+309 IDTVSAESVSRKDTV

-333 STVRLA
+333 DTVRLA

-349 NIKNAS
+349 DIKNAS

-385 ITWER
+385 ITLER
-390 NWVEPWTTNAYRK
+390 NWVEPWTDNAYRK
-403 QTSATARLSATE
+403 QTSATARIPATE
-415 GEFSVLDFRLNSGIY
+415 GKFSVLDFRSGSGMY
-430 LGFASSYSLANG
+430 LYFASPYSLAGG
-442 MNHHWRGVIMKKANQ
+442 MNHHWKGLIMKNANQ
-457 PINIVKPSMLKT
+457 PINIAKPSMLKT
-469 DSTILCNLP
+469 NSVILCNLP
-478 QAQIV
+478 QNQIV
-483 SGTDFYF
+483 SGTNFYF
-490 DAYTTSNTSSL
+490 DAYTTTNTSSL
-501 SHNTL
+501 SHDTL
-506 VLILYPATNVL
+506 VLILYPLVNVL

>member
-65 VLKAGNNVYFNNWP
+65 VLKAGNNVYYNNWP

-85 VPGINKPWGCVIY
+85 VPGINEPWGCVIY

-113 GRMTACDVTDYPATR
+113 GGMTACDVTDYPAMR

-143 GGYAPSQHT
+143 GIYAPSQHT

-165 DTINKGLNVL
+165 DTINKGLTVL

-183 KVDGVLTNPI
+183 KVDGVLTNSI
-193 SATHGGIGN
+193 SAAQGGVGN

-212 SDPSGMISETAG
+212 STPSGTISG
-224 IVGKFGSTYCTT
+224 IVGRLGSAYYTT
-236 WSGTSIPTNLYMKPN
+236 WSGTNVPTNLYMKTN
-251 GAPYYSKYYYTMGSN
+251 GSPYYSKYYYTMGSN
-266 GLPSAVYRWD
+266 GLPNAVYRWN

-286 SDHSI
+286 SDRSI

-301 ATQLALDY
+301 TIQLALDY
-309 IDTVSAESVSRTDAV
+309 TDTVSAESVSRTDAV

-339 YVLST
+339 YVLSS

-390 NWVEPWTTNAYRK
+390 NWVEPWTANAYHK
-403 QTSATARLSATE
+403 PTSATARISATE
-415 GEFSVLDFRLNSGIY
+415 GKFSVLDFRSGSGMY
-430 LGFASSYSLANG
+430 LGFASPYSLTNG
-442 MNHHWRGVIMKKANQ
+442 MNHHWRGLIMKKANQ
-457 PINIVKPSMLKT
+457 PINIAKPSMLKT
-469 DSTILCNLP
+469 DSVILCNLP
-478 QAQIV
+478 QTQIV
-483 SGTDFYF
+483 SGTNFYF
-490 DAYTTSNTSSL
+490 DAYTTTNTSSL
-501 SHNTL
+501 SHDTL
-506 VLILYPATNVL
+506 VLILYPVTNVL

>member
-27 FGTISYAGNVSG
+27 FGTINYAGNISG
-39 ITVSQVSTTTNG
+39 IAVNQISTTTNG
-51 SPSTVY
+51 DSSNVY

-79 NKYVWV
+79 NKYIWV
-85 VPGINKPWGCVIY
+85 VPGINEPWGGVIY

-103 NKLYKYLPEE
+103 NKLYKYLPAE
-113 GRMTACDVTDYPATR
+113 GSMTACDATDYPAMR

-143 GGYAPSQHT
+143 AIYAPSQHT
-152 HSIANVTGLQAKL
+152 HSIANVTGLQTKL
-165 DTINKGLNVL
+165 DTINKGLTVL

-183 KVDGVLTNPI
+183 KVDGVLTNSI
-193 SATHGGIGN
+193 NAAVGGVGN

-212 SDPSGMISETAG
+212 SSPSGTISG
-224 IVGKFGSTYCTT
+224 IVGKIGSAYYTT
-236 WSGTSIPTNLYMKPN
+236 WSGTSVPTNLYMKTN
-251 GAPYYSKYYYTMGSN
+251 GSPYYSKYYYTMGSN
-266 GLPSAVYRWD
+266 GLPSAVYIWT
-276 GQKFTIDEDY
+276 GQRFTIDENY

-301 ATQLALDY
+301 AIQPALDY
-309 IDTVSAESVSRTDAV
+309 IDTVSAESVSRTDSV
-324 THSAISSTS
+324 IHSAISSTS

-339 YVLST
+339 YVLSS

-362 NGVSSSGT
+362 NDVSSSGT
-370 GNVVTSMSKAANSSS
+370 GNVVTSISKAANSSS
-385 ITWER
+385 ITWSR
-390 NWVEPWTTNAYRK
+390 NWVEPWTANAYYK
-403 QTSATARLSATE
+403 PTSATARLSATE
-415 GEFSVLDFRLNSGIY
+415 GKFSVLDFRSASGMF
-430 LGFASSYSLANG
+430 LGFTSPYSLTNG
-442 MNHHWRGVIMKKANQ
+442 MNHHWRGFITKSANQ
-457 PINIVKPSMLKT
+457 PINIAKPSMLKA
-469 DSTILCNLP
+469 DSIILCNLT

-483 SGTDFYF
+483 SGTNFYF
-490 DAYTTSNTSSL
+490 DAYTTTNTSSL
-501 SHNTL
+501 SHDTL
-506 VLILYPATNVL
+506 VLILYPVTNVL

>member
-27 FGTISYAGNVSG
+27 FGTISYAGNISG

-57 YDTTGGQF
+57 YDTTSGQF
-65 VLKAGNNVYFNNWP
+65 VLKAGNNIYYNNWP

-85 VPGINKPWGCVIY
+85 VPGINEPWGCVIY

-113 GRMTACDVTDYPATR
+113 GGMTACDVTDYPAMR

-143 GGYAPSQHT
+143 AIYAPSQHT

-183 KVDGVLTNPI
+183 KVDGVLTNSI
-193 SATHGGIGN
+193 SAAVGGVGN

-212 SDPSGMISETAG
+212 SNQSGTISG
-224 IVGKFGSTYCTT
+224 IVGKIGSAYYTT
-236 WSGTSIPTNLYMKPN
+236 WSGTSIPTNLYMKTN
-251 GAPYYSKYYYTMGSN
+251 GSPYYSKYYYTMGSN
-266 GLPSAVYRWD
+266 GLPNAVYRWN

-301 ATQLALDY
+301 AIQPTLDY

-339 YVLST
+339 YVLSS

-362 NGVSSSGT
+362 NDVSSSGT
-370 GNVVTSMSKAANSSS
+370 GNIVTSMSKAANSSS

-390 NWVEPWTTNAYRK
+390 NWVEPWTANAYRK
-403 QTSATARLSATE
+403 QTSATARISATE
-415 GEFSVLDFRLNSGIY
+415 GKFSVLNFRSGSGMY
-430 LGFASSYSLANG
+430 LGFASSYSLTGG
-442 MNHHWRGVIMKKANQ
+442 MNHHWRGLIQKNANQ
-457 PINIVKPSMLKT
+457 PINIARPSMLKT
-469 DSTILCNLP
+469 DSVILCNLP
-478 QAQIV
+478 QTQII
-483 SGTDFYF
+483 SGTNFYF
-490 DAYTTSNTSSL
+490 DAYTTTNTSSL
-501 SHNTL
+501 SHDTL
-506 VLILYPATNVL
+506 VLILYPVTNVL

>member
-14 SWINNSFAKVDQA
+14 SWINNSFTKVDQA
-27 FGTISYAGNVSG
+27 FGTISYAGNISG

-51 SPSTVY
+51 RPSTVY

-65 VLKAGNNVYFNNWP
+65 VLKAGNNVYYNNWP

-85 VPGINKPWGCVIY
+85 VPGINEPWGCVIY

-113 GRMTACDVTDYPATR
+113 GGMTACDVTDYPAMR

-143 GGYAPSQHT
+143 AIYAPSQHT

-165 DTINKGLNVL
+165 DTINKGLTVL

-183 KVDGVLTNPI
+183 KVDGVLTNSI
-193 SATHGGIGN
+193 SAAQGGVGN

-212 SDPSGMISETAG
+212 STPSGTISG
-224 IVGKFGSTYCTT
+224 IVGKIGSAYYTT
-236 WSGTSIPTNLYMKPN
+236 WSGASIPTNLYMKTN
-251 GAPYYSKYYYTMGSN
+251 GSPYYSKYYYTMGSN
-266 GLPSAVYRWD
+266 GLPNAVYRWN
-276 GQKFTIDEDY
+276 GQRFTIDEDY

-301 ATQLALDY
+301 AIQPALDY

-339 YVLST
+339 YVLSS

-385 ITWER
+385 ITQ
-390 NWVEPWTTNAYRK
+390 NKAWVEPWTVNAYQK
-403 QTSATARLSATE
+403 QSSATARISATE
-415 GEFSVLDFRLNSGIY
+415 GEFSVLDFRSGSGMY
-430 LGFASSYSLANG
+430 LGFASPYGLTNG
-442 MNHHWRGVIMKKANQ
+442 MNHHWKGLIMKKANQ
-457 PINIVKPSMLKT
+457 PINVAKPSML
-469 DSTILCNLP
+469 SSSSVILCNLP

-483 SGTDFYF
+483 SGTNFYF
-490 DAYTTSNTSSL
+490 DAYTTTNTTST
-501 SHNTL
+501 SHDTL
-506 VLILYPATNVL
+506 VLILYPVTNVL

>member
-27 FGTISYAGNVSG
+27 FGTINYAGNVSG
-39 ITVSQVSTTTNG
+39 ITISQVSTTTNG

-65 VLKAGNNVYFNNWP
+65 VLKAGNNVYYNNWP

-85 VPGINKPWGCVIY
+85 VPGINEPWGCVIY

-113 GRMTACDVTDYPATR
+113 GGMTACDVTDYPAMR
-128 LRDLLADIEMYIAQK
+128 LRDLLADIEMWIAQK
-143 GGYAPSQHT
+143 AIYAPSQHT

-183 KVDGVLTNPI
+183 KVDGVLTNPVN
-193 SATHGGIGN
+193 AAKGGIGN
-202 PTAIYIAQSI
+202 PTAIYIAHSI
-212 SDPSGMISETAG
+212 SDSVGTMSG
-224 IVGKFGSTYCTT
+224 IVGKIGSEYYTT
-236 WSGTSIPTNLYMKPN
+236 WNGTSVPPNLYMKTN
-251 GAPYYSKYYYTMGSN
+251 GSPYYSKYYYTMGSN
-266 GLPSAVYRWD
+266 GLPSAVYIWNGHR
-276 GQKFTIDEDY
+276 FTIDEDY
-286 SDHSI
+286 SNHSI

-301 ATQLALDY
+301 AIQPAIDY
-309 IDTVSAESVSRTDAV
+309 IGAVSAESVSKTDAV
-324 THSAISSTS
+324 IHSAISSTS

-339 YVLST
+339 YVLSS

-362 NGVSSSGT
+362 NNVNSSGT
-370 GNVVTSMSKAANSSS
+370 GNVVTSISKAANSSS
-385 ITWER
+385 ITQ
-390 NWVEPWTTNAYRK
+390 NKAWVEPWTDNAYYK
-403 QTSATARLSATE
+403 QTSAAARVSATE
-415 GEFSVLDFRLNSGIY
+415 GKFSVLDFRSGSGMY
-430 LGFASSYSLANG
+430 LGFASPYGLTNG
-442 MNHHWRGVIMKKANQ
+442 MNHHWRGLIMKNANQ
-457 PINIVKPSMLKT
+457 PINIAKPTMLKT
-469 DSTILCNLP
+469 DSVILCNLP

-483 SGTDFYF
+483 SGMNFYF
-490 DAYTTSNTSSL
+490 DAYTTTNTSSL
-501 SHNTL
+501 SHDTL
-506 VLILYPATNVL
+506 VLMLYPVTNVL

>member
-27 FGTISYAGNVSG
+27 FGTISYAGNISG

-51 SPSTVY
+51 RPSTVY

-65 VLKAGNNVYFNNWP
+65 VLKAGNNVYYNNWP

-85 VPGINKPWGCVIY
+85 VPGINEPWGCVIY

-113 GRMTACDVTDYPATR
+113 GGMTACDVTDYPAMR

-143 GGYAPSQHT
+143 AIYAPSQHT

-165 DTINKGLNVL
+165 DTINKGLTVL

-183 KVDGVLTNPI
+183 KVDGVLTNSI
-193 SATHGGIGN
+193 SAAQGGVGN

-212 SDPSGMISETAG
+212 STPSGTISG
-224 IVGKFGSTYCTT
+224 IVGKIGSAYYTT
-236 WSGTSIPTNLYMKPN
+236 WSGASIPTNLYMKTN
-251 GAPYYSKYYYTMGSN
+251 GSPYYSKYYYTMGSN
-266 GLPSAVYRWD
+266 GLPNAVYRWND
-276 GQKFTIDEDY
+276 QRFTIDEDY

-301 ATQLALDY
+301 AIQPALDY

-339 YVLST
+339 YVLSS

-385 ITWER
+385 ITQ
-390 NWVEPWTTNAYRK
+390 NKAWVEPWTVNAYQK
-403 QTSATARLSATE
+403 QSSATARISATE
-415 GEFSVLDFRLNSGIY
+415 GKFSVLDFRSGSGMY
-430 LGFASSYSLANG
+430 LGFASPYGLTNG
-442 MNHHWRGVIMKKANQ
+442 MNHHWKGLIMKKANQ
-457 PINIVKPSMLKT
+457 PINVAKPSML
-469 DSTILCNLP
+469 SSSSVILCNLP

-483 SGTDFYF
+483 SGTNFYF
-490 DAYTTSNTSSL
+490 DAYTTTNTTSTP
-501 SHNTL
+501 HDTL
-506 VLILYPATNVL
+506 VLILYPVTNVL

>member
-14 SWINNSFAKVDQA
+14 SWISNSFAKVDQA

-39 ITVSQVSTTTNG
+39 ITVTQASTTTSG

-65 VLKAGNNVYFNNWP
+65 VLKAGNNVYYNNWP

-85 VPGINKPWGCVIY
+85 VPGINEPWGGVIY
-98 KDLSL
+98 KDLSS
-103 NKLYKYLPEE
+103 NKLYKYLPEDAS
-113 GRMTACDVTDYPATR
+113 MTACDVTDYPAMR
-128 LRDLLADIEMYIAQK
+128 LRDLLAGIEMYIAQK
-143 GGYAPSQHT
+143 GMYAPSQHT

-165 DTINKGLNVL
+165 DTINKGLTVL

-183 KVDGVLTNPI
+183 KVNGVLTNFI
-193 SATHGGIGN
+193 SATQGGVGD

-212 SDPSGMISETAG
+212 SSPSGTMSG
-224 IVGKFGSTYCTT
+224 IVGKIGSAYYTT
-236 WSGTSIPTNLYMKPN
+236 WSGTSVPTNLYMKTN
-251 GAPYYSKYYYTMGSN
+251 GSPYYSKYYYTMGSN
-266 GLPSAVYRWD
+266 GLPDAVYRWN
-276 GQKFTIDEDY
+276 GQSFTIDNDY

-301 ATQLALDY
+301 AIQPAIDY

-339 YVLST
+339 YVLSS

-385 ITWER
+385 ITCDR
-390 NWVEPWTTNAYRK
+390 NWVEPWTANAYYK
-403 QTSATARLSATE
+403 QTSATARISATE
-415 GEFSVLDFRLNSGIY
+415 GKFSVLDFRSGYGMY
-430 LGFASSYSLANG
+430 LGFASPYSLTNG
-442 MNHHWRGVIMKKANQ
+442 MNHHWKGLIIKNANQ
-457 PINIVKPSMLKT
+457 AINIAKPSMLKT
-469 DSTILCNLP
+469 NSVILCNLP
-478 QAQIV
+478 QAQVV
-483 SGTDFYF
+483 SGTNFYF
-490 DAYTTSNTSSL
+490 DAYTTTDATST
-501 SHNTL
+501 SHDTL
-506 VLILYPATNVL
+506 VLILYPVTNVL

>member
-27 FGTISYAGNVSG
+27 FGTISYAGNISG

-65 VLKAGNNVYFNNWP
+65 VLKAGNNIYYNNWP
-79 NKYVWV
+79 NKHVWV
-85 VPGINKPWGCVIY
+85 VPGINEPWGCVIY

-103 NKLYKYLPEE
+103 NKLYKYVPAE
-113 GRMTACDVTDYPATR
+113 GGMTACDVTDYPATR
-128 LRDLLADIEMYIAQK
+128 LRDLLDDIEMYIAQK
-143 GGYAPSQHT
+143 SIYAPSQHT

-165 DTINKGLNVL
+165 DTINKGLTVL

-183 KVDGVLTNPI
+183 KVDGTLTDSI
-193 SATHGGIGN
+193 SAALGGVGD

-212 SDPSGMISETAG
+212 STPSGTISG
-224 IVGKFGSTYCTT
+224 IVGKIGSAYYTT
-236 WSGTSIPTNLYMKPN
+236 WSGTSVPTNLYMKTN
-251 GAPYYSKYYYTMGSN
+251 GSPYYSKYYYTMGSN
-266 GLPSAVYRWD
+266 GLPSAVYRWN
-276 GQKFTIDEDY
+276 GQKFTIDANY

-301 ATQLALDY
+301 AIQPAIDY
-309 IDTVSAESVSRTDAV
+309 IDTVSAESVSRTDSVA
-324 THSAISSTS
+324 HSAISSTS
-333 STVRLA
+333 DTVRLA
-339 YVLST
+339 YVLSS

-349 NIKNAS
+349 GIKNAS

-390 NWVEPWTTNAYRK
+390 NWVEPWTANAYYK
-403 QTSATARLSATE
+403 QASATARISATE
-415 GEFSVLDFRLNSGIY
+415 GKFSVLDFRSGSGMY
-430 LGFASSYSLANG
+430 LGFASPYSLTNG
-442 MNHHWRGVIMKKANQ
+442 MNHHWKGLIVKNANQ
-457 PINIVKPSMLKT
+457 PINIAKPSMLKT
-469 DSTILCNLP
+469 SSVILCNLP
-478 QAQIV
+478 QAQII
-483 SGTDFYF
+483 SGTNFYF
-490 DAYTTSNTSSL
+490 DAYTTTNTSSL
-501 SHNTL
+501 SHDTL